1 MKNSLNFSKD
11 HELID
16 IAPITEKYMLLSV
29 YCKKFV
35 HIDYLYNAYEPCVF
49 EVINY
54 TILYPEKYM
63 LLYISTKRSTKQT
76 PVELLLAHS
85 NVLNFET
92 RFLRNHI
99 SFKFK
104 EEQLIMVIYDDII
117 KMLIHIYHFYFLG
130 TLKKAEELTNCL
142 RLQYNFR

>member
-1 MKNSLNFSKD
+1 M
-11 HELID
+11 
-16 IAPITEKYMLLSV
+16 
-29 YCKKFV
+29 
-35 HIDYLYNAYEPCVF
+35 YLYNAYEPCVF

-92 RFLRNHI
+92 RFLRNHVF
-99 SFKFK
+99 FKFK
-104 EEQLIMVIYDDII
+104 KEQLIMVIYDDTI
-117 KMLIHIYHFYFLG
+117 KMLIHICHFYFLG

-142 RLQYNFR
+142 RLQYNFRYDYFGRKLSFIKEKFHDIF

>member
-1 MKNSLNFSKD
+1 M
-11 HELID
+11 
-16 IAPITEKYMLLSV
+16 
-29 YCKKFV
+29 
-35 HIDYLYNAYEPCVF
+35 YLYNAYEPCVF

-85 NVLNFET
+85 NILNFET
-92 RFLRNHI
+92 GFLRNHVF
-99 SFKFK
+99 FKFK
-104 EEQLIMVIYDDII
+104 KEQLIMVIYDNTI
-117 KMLIHIYHFYFLG
+117 KMLIHICHFYFLG
-130 TLKKAEELTNCL
+130 THKKVEELTNCH

>member
-1 MKNSLNFSKD
+1 M
-11 HELID
+11 
-16 IAPITEKYMLLSV
+16 
-29 YCKKFV
+29 
-35 HIDYLYNAYEPCVF
+35 YLYNAYEPCVF

-92 RFLRNHI
+92 RFLRNHVF
-99 SFKFK
+99 FKFK
-104 EEQLIMVIYDDII
+104 KEQLIMVIYDDII

-142 RLQYNFR
+142 RLQYNFRYDYFGRKLSFIKGKFHDIF

>member
-1 MKNSLNFSKD
+1 
-11 HELID
+11 
-16 IAPITEKYMLLSV
+16 
-29 YCKKFV
+29 
-35 HIDYLYNAYEPCVF
+35 
-49 EVINY
+49 
-54 TILYPEKYM
+54 M

-130 TLKKAEELTNCL
+130 THKKVEELTNCH

>member
-1 MKNSLNFSKD
+1 M
-11 HELID
+11 
-16 IAPITEKYMLLSV
+16 
-29 YCKKFV
+29 
-35 HIDYLYNAYEPCVF
+35 YLYNAYEPCVF

-92 RFLRNHI
+92 RFLRNHVF
-99 SFKFK
+99 FKFK
-104 EEQLIMVIYDDII
+104 KEQLIMVIYDDII

-130 TLKKAEELTNCL
+130 TLKKAEELTHCL
-142 RLQYNFR
+142 RLQ

>member
-1 MKNSLNFSKD
+1 MKNSFNFSKD

-16 IAPITEKYMLLSV
+16 IAPITEKYM
-29 YCKKFV
+29 
-35 HIDYLYNAYEPCVF
+35 
-49 EVINY
+49 
-54 TILYPEKYM
+54 
-63 LLYISTKRSTKQT
+63 YISTKRSTKQT

-104 EEQLIMVIYDDII
+104 KEQLIMVIYDDII
-117 KMLIHIYHFYFLG
+117 KMLIHICHFYFLG